1 MPSVSPPFRPNGQL
15 EQRVLAFLE
24 KRPGS
29 ENIDKLTLTP
39 IQRSSEK
46 ADFFL
51 NNRTVV
57 CEVKKLQSDTK
68 AKIDRLLEP
77 VLADK
82 SAPIFYGEWPLEKIL
97 KHYPNG
103 EQIRREVFDAVTSA
117 VQTFVRKAN
126 RQIRTTK
133 EVFALSQA
141 GGVLVVVN
149 DLVEVLSPEVLAYK
163 IGELFRKRTPSG
175 QFQFPEIEGV
185 WVLSET
191 HVVEVSL
198 GRKAIP
204 GIVMARQE
212 GSVAAQ
218 LVDILPKE
226 WAQAHGMPYLEMTP
240 DLAGTVKFE
249 SATGAPEPQKKM
261 SRQALWE
268 RQYRAQPYL
277 RRHTEAELK
286 RYFDLVLRGMTPGF
300 LKGANSEDQATR
312 NQLLER
318 WTHLLLEIN
327 DRGIDMRLFSAEAQ
341 AMGTK
346 IRESEIPRAGLAEIV
361 SAGTKP
367 ATIEAGKYYTNT
379 LGKNLRCLSVKGDA
393 ARLLVL
399 DQLMGKTLEMVV
411 GVKTPNWP
419 HYWPLLDDALITALE
434 KRFARFSALHP
445 DVVSGE

>member
-1 MPSVSPPFRPNGQL
+1 M
-15 EQRVLAFLE
+15 LAFLE

-51 NNRTVV
+51 NNRAVV

-68 AKIDRLLEP
+68 AKIDRILEP

-82 SAPIFYGEWPLEKIL
+82 NAPVFYGEWPLEKIL

-133 EVFALSQA
+133 EVFGLAQA

-149 DLVEVLSPEVLAYK
+149 DLVEVLSPDVLAYK
-163 IGELFRKRTPSG
+163 MDELFRKRTPSG
-175 QFQFPEIEGV
+175 HFQFPEIEGV
-185 WVLSET
+185 WILSET

-204 GIVMARQE
+204 GIIMVRQE
-212 GSVAAQ
+212 GSFVAQ
-218 LVDILPKE
+218 LVDGLPKE
-226 WAQAHGMPYLEMTP
+226 WAKAHGMPYLEMNP
-240 DLAGTVKFE
+240 ELAGTVTFE
-249 SATGAPEPQKKM
+249 STTGAPEPKEKI
-261 SRQALWE
+261 SRQELWE

-286 RYFDLVLRGMTPGF
+286 HYFDLVLRGMTPGF
-300 LKGANSEDQATR
+300 LKGASHEDQALC

-318 WTHLLLEIN
+318 WTHLLLEIKE
-327 DRGIDMRLFSAEAQ
+327 RGIDMRLFSAEAQ
-341 AMGTK
+341 AMGAK
-346 IRESEIPRAGLAEIV
+346 IQAGEIPRVELVEIV

-367 ATIEAGKYYTNT
+367 VTMEAGKYYTNA
-379 LGKNLRCLSVKGDA
+379 LGKNLRCLSVDSEA

-399 DQLMGKTLEMVV
+399 DQFMGKTLETVV
-411 GVKTPNWP
+411 GVNVSNWP
-419 HYWPLLDDALITALE
+419 HYWPLLDDALIVALE
-434 KRFARFSALHP
+434 KRFAHFSALHP